1 MAVSARR
8 FLFLDGSSLAYRAW
22 YALPQELATSS
33 GVQTNAVVGFAS
45 MLERLVTDQKP
56 TGVAVAMD
64 RPEPTFRDSMV
75 EGYKEGR
82 PATPDSLIVQMDYIR
97 QMCSV
102 LGIPTVE
109 KEGLEADDFLA
120 TMATRAKEDQDEA
133 IVVTG
138 DRDCLQLVEDPYVR
152 VLYNKRGVT
161 DYELFDEARVLQR
174 YGIPPRLYVAYAA
187 MRGDQSDNLPGVP
200 GIGEKRA
207 SALLNQYG
215 SLEGIYAHLDELT
228 PKQREA
234 FLESK
239 ERVFL
244 NVELMTLKRD
254 CELPFDLDDL
264 RLGQVDQKAAKEFFD
279 LLEMANRGP
288 KLVAVM
294 GSLGANSPNMP
305 ATPGRPPMPEQ
316 AATPGHATKPG
327 QAADPNMAATPG
339 QATPLGSGEPDAS
352 WSCRQV
358 GPLEV
363 GGLLSELQSQ
373 GSICLLGW
381 WAGDPGRSELL
392 GLLVASTQAT
402 NSSNSLGDTALLL
415 DQQDLVDF
423 HDTLA
428 GMLSQASGGSSEGT
442 NTGEPRLVVQ
452 AWQAKEIMRS
462 LAPLG
467 IDFANLDI
475 DVNVAAYLLDPAL
488 GALEPKELS
497 RRLSSMGSPEAA
509 FTSTNTAQRELLLT
523 STKESEKNSS
533 EPEIPSPVLSGNLEA
548 TRVLGSLLRH
558 QLQVTGQEELYDEI
572 ERPLVRVLARMEV
585 RGIAVD
591 LDTLREI
598 ASDMDKATARLRE
611 KVWQLAGREFN
622 LGSVPQLRKLLYEDL
637 GLSPA
642 RTKKTKTGLS
652 TDASTLEQM
661 TDQHPIVQAI
671 LDYREAEKLRSTYG
685 SSLIETVGPD
695 GRIHATFRQTV
706 ARTGRLSSEN
716 PNLHNIPV
724 RTNEGRRLREAFVAA
739 PGMQLCVGDYDQIEL
754 RVIAHLSQDP
764 GLIQAFQD
772 GVDIHRFVA
781 SQVFGVPPEAV
792 TPEQRER
799 AKMVDY
805 GLSYGMEGYG
815 LARRLGIEV
824 DEANAIL
831 DRYFESFPGV
841 KALMEDSVR
850 MAREKG
856 YTETPLHRRRP
867 IGDLHHPNRNVRLA
881 AERQAMNA
889 GTQGFAAD
897 LFKLALVKL
906 DNELERRGCRA
917 GIVLQVHDE
926 ILLEAPPEERET
938 VEELMRSSMV
948 NAYPL
953 SVPVVAKIG
962 WGRNWREAKGG

>member
-1 MAVSARR
+1 VSGRR

-22 YALPQELATSS
+22 FALPQELATSS
-33 GVQTNAVVGFAS
+33 GVQTNAVLGFAS
-45 MLERLVTDQKP
+45 MLERLVTDQRP
-56 TGVAVAMD
+56 TGIAVAMD

-102 LGIPTVE
+102 LGVPVVE
-109 KEGLEADDFLA
+109 QEGLEADDFLA
-120 TMATRAKEDQDEA
+120 TMATKAKQRQDEA

-138 DRDCLQLVEDPYVR
+138 DRDCLQLVEDPYIK

-161 DYELFDEARVLQR
+161 DYELFDEARVLER
-174 YGIPPRLYVAYAA
+174 YGISARLYVAYAA

-207 SALLNQYG
+207 AALLHQYE
-215 SLEGIYAHLDELT
+215 SLEGIYAHLEELT
-228 PKQREA
+228 PKQRQA
-234 FLESK
+234 LLESR

-264 RLGQVDQKAAKEFFD
+264 RLGQVDVQAAKEFFQ

-288 KLVAVM
+288 KLIAVM
-294 GSLGANSPNMP
+294 SSEAIGVPPETRPDVSEQSIALD
-305 ATPGRPPMPEQ
+305 PGTSQ
-316 AATPGHATKPG
+316 DAAAAHA
-327 QAADPNMAATPG
+327 
-339 QATPLGSGEPDAS
+339 LS
-352 WSCRQV
+352 WSPRQV

-363 GGLLSELQSQ
+363 GGLLSEYRSKD
-373 GSICLLGW
+373 SMCLLGW
-381 WAGDPGRSELL
+381 WAGDPGRSDLL
-392 GLLVASTQAT
+392 GLLIADAQPKETSRA
-402 NSSNSLGDTALLL
+402 ALLL
-415 DQQDLVDF
+415 HREDLAEF
-423 HDTLA
+423 HDTVTKVLNPT
-428 GMLSQASGGSSEGT
+428 GSA
-442 NTGEPRLVVQ
+442 TGNDAAPRDEPSPTVH

-462 LAPLG
+462 LIPLG
-467 IDFANLDI
+467 IDFVNLDI
-475 DVNVAAYLLDPAL
+475 DVNVAAYLLDPGL
-488 GALEPKELS
+488 GALEPRELLS
-497 RRLSSMGSPEAA
+497 RLTFPASPEAGFWHA
-509 FTSTNTAQRELLLT
+509 ETARKELLVT
-523 STKESEKNSS
+523 SATNLAEDSS
-533 EPEIPSPVLSGNLEA
+533 GQEMPAPVLSGNLEA
-548 TRVLGSLLRH
+548 TSLLGPSLRH
-558 QLQVTGQEELYDEI
+558 QLQATGQEELYDEI
-572 ERPLVRVLARMEV
+572 ERPLIRVLARMEV

-591 LDTLREI
+591 LNTLREI
-598 ASDMDKATARLRE
+598 ASDMDEATSKLRE
-611 KVWQLAGREFN
+611 KVWQLAGQEFN

-661 TDQHPIVQAI
+661 IDQHPIVQAI

-685 SSLIETVGPD
+685 SSLIETVGHD

-764 GLIQAFQD
+764 GLIQAFRD

-781 SQVFGVPPEAV
+781 SQVFGIPPDQI

-824 DEANAIL
+824 EEANAIL

-841 KALMEDSVR
+841 KAFMEESVR
-850 MAREKG
+850 LAREKG

-867 IGDLHHPNRNVRLA
+867 IGELHHRNRNVRLA

-906 DNELERRGCRA
+906 DKELERRGLAA

-926 ILLEAPPEERET
+926 ILLEAPPEEKET

-953 SVPVVAKIG
+953 SVPIVVKIG

>member
-1 MAVSARR
+1 VSGRR

-22 YALPQELATSS
+22 FALPQELATSS
-33 GVQTNAVVGFAS
+33 GMQTNAVLGFAS

-56 TGVAVAMD
+56 TGIAVAMD

-82 PATPDSLIVQMDYIR
+82 PATPDSLIAQMDYIR

-102 LGIPTVE
+102 LGVPVVE
-109 KEGLEADDFLA
+109 QEGLEADDFLA
-120 TMATRAKEDQDEA
+120 TMATKAKEYHDEA

-138 DRDCLQLVEDPYVR
+138 DRDCLQLVEDPYIR

-161 DYELFDEARVLQR
+161 DYELFDEARVVER
-174 YGIPPRLYVAYAA
+174 YGIPARLYVAYAA

-207 SALLNQYG
+207 AALLNQYE
-215 SLEGIYAHLDELT
+215 SLEGIYDHLEELT
-228 PKQREA
+228 PKQRQAFQEA
-234 FLESK
+234 K

-244 NVELMTLKRD
+244 NVKLMTLRRD
-254 CELPFDLDDL
+254 CELPFSLDDL
-264 RLGQVDQKAAKEFFD
+264 RLGQVDAKAANEFFQ
-279 LLEMANRGP
+279 LLQMANRGP
-288 KLVAVM
+288 KLIAVM
-294 GSLGANSPNMP
+294 S
-305 ATPGRPPMPEQ
+305 
-316 AATPGHATKPG
+316 
-327 QAADPNMAATPG
+327 
-339 QATPLGSGEPDAS
+339 SGGTGVPSESGPDAS
-352 WSCRQV
+352 AWSSRQV

-363 GGLLSELQSQ
+363 GGLLSEYRS
-373 GSICLLGW
+373 GDSMCLLGW
-381 WAGDPGRSELL
+381 WAGDPGRSDLL
-392 GLLVASTQAT
+392 GLLIADAQSRDA
-402 NSSNSLGDTALLL
+402 DETALLL
-415 DQQDLVDF
+415 RGEDLEEF
-423 HDTLA
+423 HDTLSKIL
-428 GMLSQASGGSSEGT
+428 GPTASPTDNHGVPRSESC
-442 NTGEPRLVVQ
+442 PKVH

-462 LAPLG
+462 LLPSG
-467 IDFANLDI
+467 IDFGNLDI
-475 DVNVAAYLLDPAL
+475 DVNVAAYLLDPEF
-488 GALEPKELS
+488 GSLEP
-497 RRLSSMGSPEAA
+497 
-509 FTSTNTAQRELLLT
+509 RELLSRLSLPASPKERYPHDTTARKELLVT
-523 STKESEKNSS
+523 SARDLAEDSS
-533 EPEIPSPVLSGNLEA
+533 GQGMPGPVLSGNLEA
-548 TRVLGSLLRH
+548 TARLGSFLRH

-572 ERPLVRVLARMEV
+572 ERPLIRVLARMEV

-591 LDTLREI
+591 LNTLREI
-598 ASDMDKATARLRE
+598 ASDMDEATTRLKE

-661 TDQHPIVQAI
+661 IDQHPIVRAI

-685 SSLIETVGPD
+685 SSLIETVGAD

-724 RTNEGRRLREAFVAA
+724 RTTEGRRLREAFVAA

-764 GLIQAFQD
+764 GLIHAFQE

-781 SQVFGVPPEAV
+781 SQVFGVPPDQV

-824 DEANAIL
+824 EEANAIL

-841 KALMEDSVR
+841 KALMEESVR
-850 MAREKG
+850 LAREKG

-867 IGDLHHPNRNVRLA
+867 IGELHHPNRNVRLA

-897 LFKLALVKL
+897 LFKLALVRL
-906 DNELERRGCRA
+906 DNELERRGLAA

-926 ILLEAPPEERET
+926 ILLEAPPEEKEI

-953 SVPVVAKIG
+953 SVPVVVKIG
-962 WGRNWREAKGG
+962 WGHNWREAKGG